1 VGTAQHSSQ
10 HSSQH
15 ASQHARIRLLV
26 VSTAV
31 LALPF
36 VWIGAQALG
45 RPGVE
50 PLVPIAIFIATVG
63 LSLRPIKIHPDAE
76 LSPSDVA
83 LLAAI
88 VVLPAGA
95 VVPIAAAGRLVVDV
109 IKGKRPEQII
119 RNAGTVAIDT
129 GIASL
134 VYTLLTERGA
144 ATMGLT
150 ASIPAAVAAVL
161 ALVFV
166 DIAQLYLLLTVLRAP
181 MADHGFRWFV
191 RTSRAQLL
199 WGFAAVIAIEI
210 IRIEPWFLVPG
221 LPLFVIG
228 YLDIRARFIAERR
241 ARLLATLVEVGHAVG
256 MSLDPTLVFRAV
268 YEQVRAVLECD
279 AFFVGI
285 VDQRRRVMTYRYLV
299 EGSREL
305 PATEIPLDNTLG
317 GICVDRNT
325 PILLRD
331 VEREMGDYGLVR
343 SAWGTIAER
352 SIMVAPLRIPGSV
365 IGAISVQSVKL
376 RAYDEGDLELLGA
389 IANEAAIATQRADL
403 HERTTALSRRLFELH
418 QIGVQL
424 SSQRT
429 LPELAKLVA
438 DSVVTTVGARVAAVY
453 LDHGGD
459 SLEHVGSSGDD
470 PPGQRTIP
478 RSPAI
483 VAALAQGRGIEI
495 PDASHA
501 PEAMRDQLQQ
511 YGHGALFMQP
521 LRAAGESTG
530 ILFITWSEPHEFTED
545 ERELI
550 GVIAGMG
557 AAAIRSMRLYLELDD
572 AYLATVSTL
581 TAMIQARDGYREDHQ
596 RRIAADAVAL
606 GGRLG
611 LGEDALRDLR
621 YAALFH
627 SLGKIAVPTMILSKS
642 GPLTPE
648 ERRVVQEHPI
658 LGARILESIAFL
670 RGVVPIVRH
679 ANERWDGS
687 GYPSGQRGTDIPLAA
702 RVLQIA
708 IGYEAML
715 ADRPYRKA
723 LRPEA
728 AVAELRELSG
738 AWYDPDIVREFVLM
752 VEARG
757 AIAAAEVEVGAAARE
772 LSILAEITPEFHT
785 LLDMQQLLAR
795 ILAILERHLPGSS
808 LTILLRED
816 PTGDLV
822 VRAAAGRPLERAGP
836 DRLAAGRGISGWA
849 IEHREAQIIDDV
861 RSDPR
866 YVGDASVRSEMVV
879 PLLSSGR
886 AIGILLVSHPS
897 AGVFGQRDLT
907 LLQAVAAQIAAAIDV
922 ADLHE
927 RLKRAANTDAL
938 TGIHNFGYFYDRLDE
953 EVARADR
960 HGQPLAVAYFDIDE
974 LKKVNDTYGHLA
986 GDAVLRTLGSVIGER
1001 VRTEDIPARYGGD
1014 EFAIVMPETTRETAE
1029 VVVARLMDELD
1040 QTPVELPDGSIL
1052 RMPPRSWGIAS
1063 YPLDGKTAK
1072 ALVENA
1078 DTRAYARKRA
1088 RSS

>member
-1 VGTAQHSSQ
+1 MGTARGSG
-10 HSSQH
+10 
-15 ASQHARIRLLV
+15 IRVLV
-26 VSTAV
+26 ASTAA

-36 VWIGAQALG
+36 LWIGAQALD

-50 PLVPIAIFIATVG
+50 PLVAFALLLTMVA

-88 VVLPAGA
+88 IVLPAGA
-95 VVPIAAAGRLVVDV
+95 VVPLAAAARLIVDV
-109 IKGKRPEQII
+109 VKRKRLEQAI
-119 RNAGTVAIDT
+119 RNVGTVAI
-129 GIASL
+129 GAGVASL
-134 VYTLLTERGA
+134 VYTLLLEVGSEA
-144 ATMGLT
+144 MGIT

-161 ALVFV
+161 TLVFV
-166 DIAQLYLLLTVLRAP
+166 DLAQLYVLLLVLRAP
-181 MADHGFRWFV
+181 MTDHGVRWFI

-210 IRIEPWFLVPG
+210 IRIEPWLLAPA
-221 LPLFVIG
+221 LPLFVLG
-228 YLDIRARFIAERR
+228 YMDIRARFVAERR

-279 AFFVGI
+279 AFFVGV
-285 VDQRRRVMTYRYLV
+285 VDPRRRVMSYRYLV
-299 EGSREL
+299 EGSQEL
-305 PATEIPLDNTLG
+305 PPTEIPLAGTLG
-317 GICVDRNT
+317 GICVERNE

-331 VEREMGDYGLVR
+331 VEREMGTYGLVR
-343 SAWGTIAER
+343 NAWGAVAER
-352 SIMVAPLRIPGSV
+352 SIMVAPLRIPGAV

-376 RAYDEGDLELLGA
+376 RAYDQGDLELLGA
-389 IANEAAIATQRADL
+389 IANEAAIATERADL
-403 HERTTALSRRLFELH
+403 HERTTALSRRLFDLH

-424 SSQRT
+424 SRQRT
-429 LPELAKLVA
+429 LSELAKLVA
-438 DSVVTTVGARVAAVY
+438 DSVVTTVGGRIAAVY
-453 LDHGGD
+453 LDQGGE
-459 SLEHVGSSGDD
+459 SLEHAESGGDD
-470 PPGQRTIP
+470 PAIPRTISRGP
-478 RSPAI
+478 LIA
-483 VAALAQGRGIEI
+483 AALGDGRALEV
-495 PDASHA
+495 PDATLA
-501 PEAMRDQLQQ
+501 PDAMRTELQQ
-511 YGHGALFMQP
+511 RGHGSLFLQP
-521 LRAAGESTG
+521 LRVAGESIG
-530 ILFITWSEPHEFTED
+530 ILFIAWPEPHAFTED

-550 GVIAGMG
+550 GVVAGMG

-581 TAMIQARDGYREDHQ
+581 TVMIQARDGYREDHQ
-596 RRIAADAVAL
+596 RRIVVDAVSL
-606 GGRLG
+606 GERLG

-621 YAALFH
+621 YASLFH
-627 SLGKIAVPTMILSKS
+627 SLGKIAIPTMILSKS

-648 ERRVVQEHPI
+648 ERHVVQEHPV

-687 GYPSGQRGTDIPLAA
+687 GYPAGQRGTDIPLAA
-702 RVLQIA
+702 RILQVA

-715 ADRPYRKA
+715 ADRPYRRA

-738 AWYDPDIVREFVLM
+738 AWYDPALVREFTLL

-757 AIAAAEVEVGAAARE
+757 TIAAAEVEVGAAARE
-772 LSILAEITPEFHT
+772 LAILAEITPEFHT
-785 LLDMQQLLAR
+785 LLDMQLLLAR

-808 LTILLRED
+808 LAILLREET
-816 PTGDLV
+816 TGDLV
-822 VRAAAGRPLERAGP
+822 VSAAAGRLLDRAGS
-836 DRLAAGRGISGWA
+836 DRLPAGRGISGWA
-849 IEHREAQIIDDV
+849 MEHREAQIIDDV

-866 YVGDASVRSEMVV
+866 YVGDPSVRSEMVV

-897 AGVFGQRDLT
+897 PGVFGQRDLT

-927 RLKRAANTDAL
+927 RLKRAATTDAL
-938 TGIHNFGYFYDRLDE
+938 TGIHNYGYFYDRLDE
-953 EVARADR
+953 EVARAER
-960 HGQPLAVAYFDIDE
+960 HGEPLAVVYFDIDE

-986 GDAVLRTLGSVIGER
+986 GDAVLRMLGSVIGNR

-1014 EFAIVMPETTRETAE
+1014 EFAIVMPATPRETAE
-1029 VVVARLMDELD
+1029 AVVARLMEELD
-1040 QTPVELPDGSIL
+1040 ATQVELPDGRTL

-1063 YPLDGKTAK
+1063 YPLDGRTAK

-1088 RSS
+1088 RSA